1 MKTSRIKLL
10 LGTVAMLAA
19 LTPPPPASAKLI
31 WQDFSLS
38 LLSGSNYEKQKI
50 TAGGSTFQTQ
60 DDSRNVVTFE
70 HASGHTWGGTF
81 LFIDRLMSRDS
92 EFPNDAM
99 YGEFSI
105 NPTMFKPGG
114 FVKQVYAATQWEF
127 GSGDNGRNKD
137 YVAMFDKISNATKGN
152 SFNNYLLGV
161 GMNLAVPKASFF
173 NVTFYRRFN
182 DDQTLD
188 DNLPV
193 IDGDPNTDGFQ
204 ATVARQTREDNEQLT
219 VVWRFDL
226 ADGRVRFDGFLDAVT
241 GYDIKHKSGGG
252 KTKAVSGFNFTPQLK
267 FDIGSVMGMQ
277 PKKLWG
283 GVEYVYWENKFGNKD
298 WDERNLN
305 LLLKWH
311 F

>member
-10 LGTVAMLAA
+10 LGVAA
-19 LTPPPPASAKLI
+19 LLVALTPPPASAKVI

-38 LLSGSNYEKQKI
+38 LLSGSNYDKQKLSSGI
-50 TAGGSTFQTQ
+50 QTQ
-60 DDSRNVVTFE
+60 STHRNVVTLE

-81 LFIDRLMSRDS
+81 LFVDRLMSRDS
-92 EFPNDAM
+92 EFANDAM

-105 NPTMFKPGG
+105 NPTMTKPGG

-127 GSGDNGRNKD
+127 GSGDNGK
-137 YVAMFDKISNATKGN
+137 NAGASDGN
-152 SFNNYLLGV
+152 SFNNFLLGV

-173 NVTFYRRFN
+173 NVVFYRRFN

-188 DNLPV
+188 ANLPF
-193 IDGDPNTDGFQ
+193 GSDPIG
-204 ATVARQTREDNEQLT
+204 QTRDDNEQIT
-219 VVWRFDL
+219 VTWRFDL
-226 ADGRVRFDGFLDAVT
+226 AGGKVRFDGFLDAVT
-241 GYDIKHKSGGG
+241 AFDITYKDGSG
-252 KTKAVSGFNFTPQLK
+252 KDRAESGFNFTPQLK
-267 FDIGSVMGMQ
+267 YDIGSVLGME

-283 GVEYVYWENKFGNKD
+283 GVEYVYWENKFGNSS

>member
-38 LLSGSNYEKQKI
+38 LLSGSNYEKQVI
-50 TAGGSTFQTQ
+50 GGGQTQ
-60 DDSRNVVTFE
+60 STDRNVVTFE

-92 EFPNDAM
+92 DFENDAM

-105 NPTMFKPGG
+105 NPTITKPGG
-114 FVKQVYAATQWEF
+114 FVKEVYAATQWEF
-127 GSGDNGRNKD
+127 GSGDNGTNSGASD
-137 YVAMFDKISNATKGN
+137 GN

-161 GMNLAVPKASFF
+161 GVNLAVPKASFF
-173 NVTFYRRFN
+173 NVALYKRFN

-188 DNLPV
+188 ENTPSPETLKSNFAHVSRTRDDNM
-193 IDGDPNTDGFQ
+193 
-204 ATVARQTREDNEQLT
+204 QLT

-226 ADGRVRFDGFLDAVT
+226 AGGRVRFDGFLDAVT
-241 GYDIKHKSGGG
+241 AFDINYKDGS
-252 KTKAVSGFNFTPQLK
+252 KTKAESGFNFTPQLK
-267 FDIGSVMGMQ
+267 YDIGSVMGLQ

-283 GVEYVYWENKFGNKD
+283 GVEYVYWQNKFGNKD

>member
-1 MKTSRIKLL
+1 MKTPHLKLL
-10 LGTVAMLAA
+10 LGGLVILATF
-19 LTPPPPASAKLI
+19 TPPPPASAKLI

-38 LLSGSNYEKQKI
+38 LLSGSNYEKQKLPNGI
-50 TAGGSTFQTQ
+50 QTQ
-60 DDSRNVVTFE
+60 STDRNVVTFE

-92 EFPNDAM
+92 DFENDAM

-127 GSGDNGRNKD
+127 GSGDNGK
-137 YVAMFDKISNATKGN
+137 NASFNLSDGN

-161 GMNLAVPKASFF
+161 GVNLAVPKASFF
-173 NVTFYRRFN
+173 NVAFYRRFN

-188 DNLPV
+188 AHIGN
-193 IDGDPNTDGFQ
+193 
-204 ATVARQTREDNEQLT
+204 RTRDDNEQLT

-226 ADGRVRFDGFLDAVT
+226 ADGKVRFDGFLDAVT
-241 GYDIKHKSGGG
+241 AFDFSNGDKSE
-252 KTKAVSGFNFTPQLK
+252 SGFNFTPQLK
-267 FDIGSVMGMQ
+267 YDIGSVMGMQ